1 MEGVGDAAEFGY
13 TVSFFWRSGVGKV
26 RVADK
31 DRGWLANK
39 GLRGEA
45 EKVEEKGVGVRSERT
60 DVQVIG

>member
-1 MEGVGDAAEFGY
+1 MRF
-13 TVSFFWRSGVGKV
+13 
-26 RVADK
+26 ADK

-60 DVQVIG
+60 DVQVIE